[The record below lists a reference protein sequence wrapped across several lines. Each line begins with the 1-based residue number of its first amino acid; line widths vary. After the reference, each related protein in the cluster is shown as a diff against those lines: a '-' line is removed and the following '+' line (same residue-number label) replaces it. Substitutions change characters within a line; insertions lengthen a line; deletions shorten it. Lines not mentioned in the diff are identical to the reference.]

1 MNSILLRYVLSVTLC
16 GAVVMKG
23 VEQKTLVKRRWSY
36 KVRSSAEPWQTLFLF
51 LWPEQDSVRNKQNKQ
66 DEWMIQGLAYH
77 LQNDG
82 RLQKFAD
89 H

>member
-1 MNSILLRYVLSVTLC
+1 MDR
-16 GAVVMKG
+16 
-23 VEQKTLVKRRWSY
+23 KTLVKRRWSY
-36 KVRSSAEPWQTLFLF
+36 KVRSPAEPWQTLFLF
-51 LWPEQDSVRNKQNKQ
+51 LWPEQDSAQNKQNKQ
-66 DEWMIQGLAYH
+66 DEWMIQRLAYH